1 MDGRRKRKF
10 VMLRAGGNQV
20 IPRPAS
26 VWVRPTNPFAKLD
39 HSPLTDT
46 AELIARLQRFTE
58 RLEQAPPQPGSRASA
73 VLVPIFDGAR
83 GPEVVLTRR
92 SQQLT
97 NHKGEVSFPG
107 GRVDAGESFVEAAI
121 REANEEINLHPSHVR
136 VIGEMSALSTYVS
149 NSHIVP
155 VVAHLKQPP
164 ALTAVNGEVDR
175 VFSVSLIDLVRD
187 DTYVEE
193 HWGSPPNQ
201 YQIHF
206 FHLDDE
212 TVWGVT
218 GKMLHQLINIAVL
231 KEWA

>member
-1 MDGRRKRKF
+1 
-10 VMLRAGGNQV
+10 L
-20 IPRPAS
+20 S
-26 VWVRPTNPFAKLD
+26 
-39 HSPLTDT
+39 
-46 AELIARLQRFTE
+46 RLQRFTNA
-58 RLEQAPPQPGSRASA
+58 LEQTPPPVGSRASA
-73 VLVPIFDGAR
+73 VLVPIFDGPS

-92 SQQLT
+92 SQALT

-107 GRVDAGESFVEAAI
+107 GRVDEGETFIQAAI
-121 REANEEINLHPSHVR
+121 REAYEEINLDPLHVQ

-155 VVAHLKQPP
+155 VLAYLEKPP
-164 ALTAVNGEVDR
+164 SMSAVNAEVDR
-175 VFSVSLIDLVRD
+175 VFSVALAELVRD

-193 HWGSPPNQ
+193 HWGTPPNQ
-201 YQIHF
+201 HQLHF

-212 TVWGVT
+212 TVWGAT

>member
-1 MDGRRKRKF
+1 
-10 VMLRAGGNQV
+10 MLRAGGDQV

-26 VWVRPTNPFAKLD
+26 VWVRPTNPFARLD
-39 HSPLTDT
+39 HSPLRNT
-46 AELIARLQRFTE
+46 ADLLGRLQRFTST
-58 RLEQAPPQPGSRASA
+58 LKQAPPPPGSRASA
-73 VLVPIFDGAR
+73 VLVPIFDGAN

-92 SQQLT
+92 SKALT

-107 GRVDAGESFVEAAI
+107 GRVDEGETFVEAAI
-121 REANEEINLHPSHVR
+121 REAYEEINLDPAHVQ

-149 NSHIVP
+149 NNQIVP
-155 VVAHLKQPP
+155 VLAYLQTPP
-164 ALTAVNGEVDR
+164 SMSAVNAEVDR
-175 VFSVSLIDLVRD
+175 VFSVSLADLVRD

-193 HWGSPPNQ
+193 HWGNPPNQ

-212 TVWGVT
+212 TIWGAT

>member
-1 MDGRRKRKF
+1 MI
-10 VMLRAGGNQV
+10 RAGGDQS
-20 IPRPAS
+20 IPRPAA
-26 VWVRPTNPFAKLD
+26 VWVRPTNPFARLD
-39 HSPLTDT
+39 HSSLRSTS
-46 AELIARLQRFTE
+46 ELLGRLQRFTNA
-58 RLEQAPPQPGSRASA
+58 LEQTPPPVGSRASA
-73 VLVPIFDGAR
+73 VLIPIFEGPS

-92 SQQLT
+92 SQALT

-107 GRVDAGESFVEAAI
+107 GRVDEGETFIQAAI
-121 REANEEINLHPSHVR
+121 REAYEEINLDPLHVQ

-155 VVAHLKQPP
+155 VLAYLEKPP
-164 ALTAVNGEVDR
+164 SMSAVNAEVDR
-175 VFSVSLIDLVRD
+175 VFSVALAELVRD

-193 HWGSPPNQ
+193 HWGTPPNQ
-201 YQIHF
+201 HQLHF

-212 TVWGVT
+212 TVWGAT

>member
-1 MDGRRKRKF
+1 M
-10 VMLRAGGNQV
+10 VRAGGDQV

-26 VWVRPTNPFAKLD
+26 VWVRPTNPFSRLD
-39 HSPLTDT
+39 HSPLRNTTD
-46 AELIARLQRFTE
+46 LLGRLHRFSSALVQT
-58 RLEQAPPQPGSRASA
+58 PPPLGSRASA
-73 VLVPIFDGAR
+73 VLVPIFDGAN

-92 SQQLT
+92 SKALT

-107 GRVDAGESFVEAAI
+107 GRVDEGESFVEAAI
-121 REANEEINLHPSHVR
+121 REANEEINLDPAHVQ
-136 VIGEMSALSTYVS
+136 VIGEMSAISTYVS

-155 VVAHLKQPP
+155 VLAYLQTPP
-164 ALTAVNGEVDR
+164 SMSAVNAEVDR
-175 VFSVSLIDLVRD
+175 VFSVSLVDLVRD

-193 HWGSPPNQ
+193 HWGNPPNQ

-212 TVWGVT
+212 TIWGAT

-231 KEWA
+231 KEWS